1 MEERLW
7 RGDWEEKNGFSREGM
22 NRSLQDTAAGPA
34 GPHPGVCLQDSF
46 FNTDGRAPGLAPRK
60 LGPLG
65 SHVWP
70 LREGLQGG
78 KLVESQTIAY
88 RAPRKAFQIWE
99 VWGHRGGNMLTSRR
113 GEAKRVPHSQRGAK
127 RRPGEQPGPNIPSSS
142 FGWALGCRRLRGV
155 EGDLMLGRCLR
166 QGQ

>member
-7 RGDWEEKNGFSREGM
+7 RGDLEEKNGFSREGM
-22 NRSLQDTAAGPA
+22 NRSLQDTAPGPA
-34 GPHPGVCLQDSF
+34 GPHPGVCLQDSL

-70 LREGLQGG
+70 LRVGLQAG
-78 KLVESQTIAY
+78 KLAESQTIAY

-99 VWGHRGGNMLTSRR
+99 EVWGHRGGNANL
-113 GEAKRVPHSQRGAK
+113 PQRG
-127 RRPGEQPGPNIPSSS
+127 GEESPPQSEGSRET
-142 FGWALGCRRLRGV
+142 ARGAARSKHPV
-155 EGDLMLGRCLR
+155 F
-166 QGQ
+166 